1 MRAITSSV
9 LLLAWLLAPPAA
21 ADALADYN
29 RALAAFNEGRP
40 LEAAPTF
47 HQLATGADDPEVRRR
62 AEYYLGRSLL
72 KADLP
77 FSAATHFSN
86 VLEEGPEHPFA
97 LEAVEGLVEVQAR
110 VDDQALIPSRLNDR
124 YDPQAWA
131 RLSPSVQGRI
141 NLMVA
146 RIARRQG
153 KLEEARVFLEAIDD
167 SHPVYPQAQYLL
179 GVTLADPRFPGRGS
193 ETQDKSLNEKALAAF
208 SRVMGLKDGKKYES
222 LENTRAL
229 AALGLGR
236 VHYAMGNFAEASRAY
251 GRIPRETR
259 YWDVALFED
268 GFARFRNEDP
278 GGALGSLQSL
288 YAPQF
293 ASAFQPESRI
303 LTATIYYFSCLY
315 DESKRALEAQEEI
328 YGPMHRAL
336 ASLLAEDAQHPPAF
350 FHRLVA
356 EGDARVPAP
365 IMTWLRGN
373 ARLAGAMENLRQLD
387 REEAR
392 IAQTP
397 ALSTGGLGTAL
408 KEQLAENREVL
419 VQVAGTLARDRLAEA
434 KANIETFRDQA
445 NIIRFEI
452 SNAEKELAMEGI
464 DQQAYLASQSIF
476 RPAMPAPD
484 YNYWRFQGEFWRD
497 EIGAYRY
504 TLKNGCA
511 LQRE

>member
-1 MRAITSSV
+1 MRALTPSV
-9 LLLAWLLAPPAA
+9 LFLVWLLAPPAA
-21 ADALADYN
+21 ADPLADYN
-29 RALAAFNEGRP
+29 RALAAFNGGRP
-40 LEAAPTF
+40 LEAAATF
-47 HQLATGADDPEVRRR
+47 HRLATGSGDPQVRQR

-86 VLEEGPEHPFA
+86 VLEAGAEHPFA
-97 LEAVEGLVEVQAR
+97 LEAVEGLVEIQAR

-131 RLSPSVQGRI
+131 RLSPGVQGRI

-153 KLEEARVFLEAIDD
+153 KLEEARVFLEAIDA
-167 SHPVYPQAQYLL
+167 SHPVYAQAQYLL
-179 GVTLADPRFPGRGS
+179 GVTLADPRFPGREG
-193 ETQDKSLNEKALAAF
+193 EAQERALNERALAAF
-208 SRVMGLKDGKKYES
+208 SRVIQLRDGMKVES

-229 AALGLGR
+229 AMLGLGR
-236 VHYAMGNFAEASRAY
+236 VHYAMGDFAAASQAY
-251 GRIPRETR
+251 GRIERESR

-268 GFARFRNEDP
+268 GFARFRNDDP

-315 DESKRALEAQEEI
+315 DESKRALEEQERI

-336 ASLLAEDAQHPPAF
+336 EPLLREDPQHTPAF
-350 FHRLVA
+350 YYRLVVGA
-356 EGDARVPAP
+356 DARVPRP
-365 IMTWLRGN
+365 IMSWLRGN
-373 ARLAGAMENLRQLD
+373 ARLAGTMENLLQLD
-387 REEAR
+387 REASR
-392 IAQTP
+392 IAQIP
-397 ALSTGGLGTAL
+397 ELSGGPLGTAL
-408 KEQLAENREVL
+408 REQLAENREVL
-419 VQVAGTLARDRLAEA
+419 VQVAGTLAKDRLAEA
-434 KANIETFRDQA
+434 RSNIETFRDQA

-452 SNAEKELAMEGI
+452 SNAEKELAMEGV

-484 YNYWRFQGEFWRD
+484 FHYWRFQGEFWRD

-504 TLKNGCA
+504 TLKNGCM
-511 LQRE
+511 QQK